1 MPGRDRSKDLFKKSK
16 ENAERVRA
24 SVSKRTEKSETLQ
37 SALGKIGDAGKWSL
51 KKLTDTQRTVENK
64 IKQYM
69 GFDKYRLE
77 LENALEEAL
86 KVIAVQEERLKILE
100 AQRKV
105 SEN

>member
-1 MPGRDRSKDLFKKSK
+1 
-16 ENAERVRA
+16 
-24 SVSKRTEKSETLQ
+24 
-37 SALGKIGDAGKWSL
+37 
-51 KKLTDTQRTVENK
+51 
-64 IKQYM
+64 M